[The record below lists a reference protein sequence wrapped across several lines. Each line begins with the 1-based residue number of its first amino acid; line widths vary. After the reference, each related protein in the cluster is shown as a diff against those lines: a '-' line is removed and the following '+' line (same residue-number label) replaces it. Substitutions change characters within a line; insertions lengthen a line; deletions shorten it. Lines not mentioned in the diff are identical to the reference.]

1 MRVIE
6 NFLDDNLYK
15 EINELS
21 IDSMDLIFQ
30 DLSGLNWNAGGT
42 DRVFTQELKYSEIL
56 DPLRKTCKQEF
67 KLVPKWAG
75 FYYWSSG
82 SFINFHDDSGYKAS
96 ATIYLNDKWD
106 KNWGGFFMWQEGK
119 DFKAILPAKNRCV
132 FNEWESHAVTPTINR
147 PEKFVRRTLQL
158 RF

>member
-1 MRVIE
+1 MKVIE
-6 NFLDDNLYK
+6 NFLDDKLYK

-21 IDSMDLIFQ
+21 IDSMDLIFE
-30 DLSGLNWNAGGT
+30 DLSGLGWNAGGT

-56 DPLRKTCKQEF
+56 DPLKKTCKQ
-67 KLVPKWAG
+67 KLKFVPKSAT
-75 FYYWSSG
+75 FYYWSLG
-82 SFINFHDDSGYKAS
+82 SFINFHDDSIYKAS
-96 ATIYLNDKWD
+96 ATIYLNDKWKKD
-106 KNWGGFFMWQEGK
+106 WGGFFMWQEGK
-119 DFKAILPAKNRCV
+119 DFKAILPTKNRCV

>member
-42 DRVFTQELKYSEIL
+42 DRVFVY
-56 DPLRKTCKQEF
+56 
-67 KLVPKWAG
+67 
-75 FYYWSSG
+75 
-82 SFINFHDDSGYKAS
+82 
-96 ATIYLNDKWD
+96 
-106 KNWGGFFMWQEGK
+106 
-119 DFKAILPAKNRCV
+119 
-132 FNEWESHAVTPTINR
+132 
-147 PEKFVRRTLQL
+147 
-158 RF
+158 